1 MEQLY
6 RTPLF
11 EEHVALKA
19 KMAPFD
25 IWEMP
30 IQYSGIIDEWG
41 ACRKSAAVFDTC
53 HMGEF
58 RMKGDIADS
67 GIEDAVTLSVGTIP
81 VGKSRYG
88 FLLNDDG
95 GVIDDLIVYRIANDE
110 LMIVVNAGTIDN
122 DFKVIQ
128 SRLSS
133 GVIFTNESEK
143 TAKLDVQGPLS
154 RDVMMETLGIPV
166 KDLKYFQ
173 FFETKALDVPA
184 IVSRTG
190 YTGELGY
197 EIYIERSQVVEL
209 WRRLLSDARVKP
221 AGLGARDILRLEMG
235 YSLYGNDL
243 DEEISPLEA
252 GLQMFVDYKKDFYG
266 KIALLNRQIKGLQ
279 STKVAF
285 RTHSRRSPRSHQTIE
300 VDGQNVGEVRSG
312 TFSPALNEGIG
323 MGYVKPKCSAVGTKI
338 VLVGENVR
346 IDAEIVELPFYKDG
360 SARI

>member
-252 GLQMFVDYKKDFYG
+252 GLQMFVDYKKDFLREDRFTEPADQG
-266 KIALLNRQIKGLQ
+266 ASEHEGRFQNPFA
-279 STKVAF
+279 KVAEVTPDDRGRRTECRRGQKRHVFSRAERGNRNGICQTEMF
-285 RTHSRRSPRSHQTIE
+285 RCRDEDCAGRRECQDR
-300 VDGQNVGEVRSG
+300 
-312 TFSPALNEGIG
+312 
-323 MGYVKPKCSAVGTKI
+323 C
-338 VLVGENVR
+338 
-346 IDAEIVELPFYKDG
+346 
-360 SARI
+360 